1 MYVTKHESQELES
14 TNHKISSFAIED
26 EDSMAI
32 DTEALGVLSWLASS
46 QAIEELNTDDELVH
60 EAILSPILSTKSF
73 KQALEIAHL
82 DYGNASQQE
91 CLDILDS
98 VYVDEKS
105 VGLIEQASWPTYF
118 DEKASDSLANVI
130 PQLDGS
136 PDDHLLTTD
145 NCKRPKRPDL
155 LNIENQKDPHNQ
167 ELKCASAT
175 VYCKSKRNKHLWGNL
190 PLSKKLNECETFQT
204 ASANSSPGDEMM
216 KDCQLGSSFGSR
228 VALGFKDSKVDRE
241 ASDDKVGKRMATC
254 SVRDLMRT
262 KRFSRPEHLEP
273 EINLATA
280 LPDMQ
285 KNEMTAGCTVG
296 SVFVSDEGHHYTMV
310 DETRH
315 AARYGD
321 EGLQDIAIDPLS
333 LLGTDHTENRLL
345 HDAKKQ
351 SENHN
356 DEIGQGVSEGPHLC
370 NPIDS
375 NIAQD
380 TNAPQTKKQ
389 LDASINYN
397 IFINVQ
403 DVEFYEVDTE
413 IGFIRKPSSVDHMV
427 IISEDHLSSSI
438 GVGVIMGGKL
448 ICFPQFL
455 EFIPWSSSC
464 VMLNICHHVLQVV
477 FQLICSA

>member
-1 MYVTKHESQELES
+1 M
-14 TNHKISSFAIED
+14 
-26 EDSMAI
+26 
-32 DTEALGVLSWLASS
+32 
-46 QAIEELNTDDELVH
+46 
-60 EAILSPILSTKSF
+60 
-73 KQALEIAHL
+73 
-82 DYGNASQQE
+82 
-91 CLDILDS
+91 
-98 VYVDEKS
+98 
-105 VGLIEQASWPTYF
+105 
-118 DEKASDSLANVI
+118 EKASDSLGNVI

-145 NCKRPKRPDL
+145 KCKRPERPDL
-155 LNIENQKDPHNQ
+155 LNIEKEKDPDNQ

-175 VYCKSKRNKHLWGNL
+175 IDCKSKRSKHLWNNL
-190 PLSKKLNECETFQT
+190 PLSQKLNECETSQT

-216 KDCQLGSSFGSR
+216 KDCQLGSSFESR

-241 ASDDKVGKRMATC
+241 ASDDKVEKTMATC

-262 KRFSRPEHLEP
+262 KGFSRPEHLEP
-273 EINLATA
+273 EINLAIA

-285 KNEMTAGCTVG
+285 KNEMMAGCTVG
-296 SVFVSDEGHHYTMV
+296 SVFASVEGHHYTMV
-310 DETRH
+310 DETRY

-321 EGLQDIAIDPLS
+321 EGLQEIAIYPLS
-333 LLGTDHTENRLL
+333 PLGTDHTENRLL

-370 NPIDS
+370 NPTDS
-375 NIAQD
+375 NIALD

-397 IFINVQ
+397 IFRNVQ

-413 IGFIRKPSSVDHMV
+413 MGFIRKPPFVDHMI
-427 IISEDHLSSSI
+427 IISEDPLSSSI
-438 GVGVIMGGKL
+438 GAGVIMGGRL

-464 VMLNICHHVLQVV
+464 VMLNICHPVLQVV
-477 FQLICSA
+477 FQLICSTWAANVMLNCISYFPCMWKVIIP